1 MKNKKRF
8 VPWLIAAV
16 IIAAFAV
23 IGKKAVR
30 FDVWRF
36 PGSYDRGFEERHYC
50 L

>member
-16 IIAAFAV
+16 ISHG
-23 IGKKAVR
+23 IGSNREKAVR
-30 FDVWRF
+30 FDVWRL

>member
-1 MKNKKRF
+1 MKNKKRL

-16 IIAAFAV
+16 IIAAC
-23 IGKKAVR
+23 GNREKAVR
-30 FDVWRF
+30 FDVWRL

>member
-23 IGKKAVR
+23 IGKKLYDLM
-30 FDVWRF
+30 FG
-36 PGSYDRGFEERHYC
+36 GSYDRGFEERHYC